1 MIQLNRDLTPEE
13 QAAIFQAMTVEQLR
27 AIERVPVQLNWTE
40 AGLTASY
47 EDEEE
52 EPAHLSIL
60 QGMTPSEVDNFVQ
73 LTRMSIDEKM
83 EKTRLSQAT
92 IELIESD
99 ANQAVYGDILRYCKR
114 LGIPK
119 ALFLEDILEE
129 EMV

>member
-1 MIQLNRDLTPEE
+1 MCS
-13 QAAIFQAMTVEQLR
+13 
-27 AIERVPVQLNWTE
+27 IERVPVQLNWTE
-40 AGLTASY
+40 ADLAASY
-47 EDEEE
+47 EDDEEE
-52 EPAHLSIL
+52 EPAHLSVL
-60 QGMTPSEVDNFVQ
+60 QSMTPSEVDNFVQ
-73 LTRMSIDEKM
+73 LTRMSMDEKM

-129 EMV
+129 AIA

>member
-13 QAAIFQAMTVEQLR
+13 QAAILQAMTVEQLK
-27 AIERVPVQLNWTE
+27 ALKGTPVQLNWTE
-40 AGLTASY
+40 EDLAAPY
-47 EDEEE
+47 DEEE
-52 EPAHLSIL
+52 DPPHLSVL

-83 EKTRLSQAT
+83 QKTRLSQAT

-99 ANQAVYGDILRYCKR
+99 ANQAVYGDILRYCQR

-129 EMV
+129 AIA